1 LFDFHPDRL
10 FAQGSSPR
18 VVALRQA
25 EQRVE
30 TRQRDIY
37 DSHRH
42 RTFALAYYMTGSE
55 VEAEQILTSTFVRAF
70 NAAPEPEGSDIDSAL
85 LEELRQRFHFC
96 FEPAVPLSSASD
108 SADSAIRRNLKR
120 TDLEEAL
127 WNLPSTQR
135 LLFLLR
141 DVEGYAPAA
150 IAKLLDMPESQVQ
163 RGLLAARI
171 QMRRALS
178 VAQNAEEKAA

>member
-1 LFDFHPDRL
+1 MLDFHPDRL
-10 FAQGSSPR
+10 LQGSSPR

-25 EQRVE
+25 EQSVE

-42 RTFALAYYMTGSE
+42 RTFALAYYMTGNE
-55 VEAEQILTSTFVRAF
+55 LEAEQILTGTFVRAF
-70 NAAPEPEGSDIDSAL
+70 TASPEPEGSDIDSAL
-85 LEELRQRFHFC
+85 LEELRQRCHFC
-96 FEPAVPLSSASD
+96 FEHAAALSSSPD
-108 SADSAIRRNLKR
+108 PADSTIRGNLKR

-127 WNLPSTQR
+127 WGLPSAQR

-163 RGLLAARI
+163 RGLFAARI
-171 QMRRALS
+171 QMRRALAE
-178 VAQNAEEKAA
+178 AQNAEEKAA